1 MAMLKRTIT
10 IGEAIV
16 SALTLLGVIIGFYTH
31 VQISLSEMN
40 LRLNILES
48 GKVEAQQRNEKIDN
62 KLEAISNGIN
72 DIKIQLNNKQDKK

>member
-1 MAMLKRTIT
+1 MLKRTIT

-31 VQISLSEMN
+31 VQIALSEMN

>member
-1 MAMLKRTIT
+1 MLKRTIT